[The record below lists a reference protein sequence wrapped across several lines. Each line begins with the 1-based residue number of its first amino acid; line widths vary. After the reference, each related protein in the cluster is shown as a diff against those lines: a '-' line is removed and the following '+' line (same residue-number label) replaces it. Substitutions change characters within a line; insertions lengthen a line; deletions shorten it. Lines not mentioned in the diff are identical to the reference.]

1 VARIELAG
9 LTRREPDGSEPVRGV
24 DLDVADGELV
34 VLLGPSGSGKSTLLR
49 MIVGLDEISSGE
61 LRIDGEVAN
70 DWAPRERDLAMVFQN
85 YAPYPHLTVR
95 ENIAFPLRLAGMPDA
110 EIGPRVAEAAA
121 ALELTAHLDRRPS
134 QLSGGQR
141 QRLAVARVVVRR
153 PNAYL
158 FDEPLSSVDAGLRA
172 QLRATIGRLRRDRGT
187 TTLYVTHDQAEAL
200 SVGDRV
206 AVLRGGRVQQVDTPE
221 GLYRRP
227 ANLFVA
233 GFVGSPPMNLLPG
246 HVAGGTLRLPT
257 VEVPLDDATVRALG
271 GRERVTVGVRP
282 EHFEDAALVAEDRTA
297 HGVVFTAAVET
308 VEWTGSEL
316 YAYLRYRVPEAP
328 AEPGVLVARLDP
340 ASTVRDRPVA
350 RVWMDTR
357 RLLFFDPAGAALGGP
372 DATPPDPAPPDPAPP
387 G

>member
-1 VARIELAG
+1 VARIELVG
-9 LTRREPDGSEPVRGV
+9 LTRREPDGSEPVRQV
-24 DLDVADGELV
+24 DLAIADGELV
-34 VLLGPSGSGKSTLLR
+34 VLLGPSGSGKSALLR
-49 MIVGLDEISSGE
+49 MIVGLDEISDGE

-110 EIGPRVAEAAA
+110 EIARRVAEAAA
-121 ALELTAHLDRRPS
+121 LLELTPHLDRRPS

-158 FDEPLSSVDAGLRA
+158 FDEPLSRVDAELRA
-172 QLRATIGRLRRDRGT
+172 QLRTTIGRLRRDSGGT

-200 SVGDRV
+200 TLGDRV

-221 GLYRRP
+221 GLYLRP

-233 GFVGSPPMNLLPG
+233 AYVGSPPMNLLPG
-246 HVAGGTLRLPT
+246 QIAGGKLRLPM
-257 VEVPLDDATVRALG
+257 VEVQLDDAVARALG
-271 GRERVTVGVRP
+271 GRERVVTVGVRP
-282 EHFEDAALVAEDRTA
+282 EHFEDAALVAEDRAA
-297 HGVVFTAAVET
+297 HGVVFSARVEM
-308 VEWTGSEL
+308 VDWTGSEL

-340 ASTVRDRPVA
+340 ASTVRNRPVA

-357 RLLFFDPAGAALGGP
+357 PLLLFDPETGRLLERGGP
-372 DATPPDPAPPDPAPP
+372 A
-387 G
+387 

>member
-1 VARIELAG
+1 VARIELVG
-9 LTRREPDGSEPVRGV
+9 LTRREPDGSEPVRQV
-24 DLDVADGELV
+24 DLDIADGELV
-34 VLLGPSGSGKSTLLR
+34 VLLGPSGSGKSALLR
-49 MIVGLDEISSGE
+49 MIVGLDEISDGE

-85 YAPYPHLTVR
+85 CAPYPHLTVR

-110 EIGPRVAEAAA
+110 EIARRVAEAAA
-121 ALELTAHLDRRPS
+121 LLELASHLDRRPS

-158 FDEPLSSVDAGLRA
+158 FDEPLSRVDAELRA
-172 QLRATIGRLRRDRGT
+172 QLRTTIGRLRRDSGT

-200 SVGDRV
+200 TLGDRV

-221 GLYRRP
+221 GLYLRP

-233 GFVGSPPMNLLPG
+233 AYVGSPPMNLLPG
-246 HVAGGTLRLPT
+246 QIAGDKLRLPM
-257 VEVPLDDATVRALG
+257 VEVPLDDAVARALG

-282 EHFEDAALVAEDRTA
+282 EHFEDAALVAEDRAA
-297 HGVVFTAAVET
+297 HGVVFSARVET
-308 VEWTGSEL
+308 VDWTGSEL

-357 RLLFFDPAGAALGGP
+357 PLLLFDPDTGRLLGRGGP
-372 DATPPDPAPPDPAPP
+372 A
-387 G
+387 